1 MHDAILASIFVAMLL
16 APCVT
21 AMFSGKDSS
30 EDAA

>member
-1 MHDAILASIFVAMLL
+1 MHDAIIASIFVAMLI

-21 AMFSGKDSS
+21 AMLSGKDS

>member
-1 MHDAILASIFVAMLL
+1 MHDAIIASVFIAMLI

-21 AMFSGKDSS
+21 AMFSGKDS

>member
-21 AMFSGKDSS
+21 AMFSGKDS